1 MSTYT
6 ENLKWRYAVK
16 KFDSDKKV
24 SKEDLAKLLEATQLS
39 ASSYGLQPY
48 EIFVITDKET
58 REKLLP
64 VTWNQKQ
71 VVDASHL
78 IVFANKTTF
87 GEELVDDYM
96 DKVAKTRGLEPEDL
110 KGYGDFM
117 KSKLIKL
124 SDAEKANWTSR
135 QVYLA
140 FGNFLS
146 AAAALKIDTCP
157 MEGFETEQYNQ
168 ILGLSDK
175 GLTAAVIATVGYRS
189 KEDKTQT
196 YAKVRKSKSELFTH
210 I

>member
-1 MSTYT
+1 
-6 ENLKWRYAVK
+6 
-16 KFDSDKKV
+16 
-24 SKEDLAKLLEATQLS
+24 
-39 ASSYGLQPY
+39 
-48 EIFVITDKET
+48 
-58 REKLLP
+58 
-64 VTWNQKQ
+64 
-71 VVDASHL
+71 
-78 IVFANKTTF
+78 
-87 GEELVDDYM
+87 M

-189 KEDKTQT
+189 QEDKTQT